1 MEKDDHYI
9 YHGPV
14 WNTFNNLIEERWYG
28 ETFAKTKEKAIS
40 NLKHR
45 FRKEYEMMN
54 YSRLYLDPSR
64 LSKKVAYDIKTKN
77 EESFED
83 LEECKDD
90 ECQTYYQL
98 TLF

>member
-40 NLKHR
+40 NLKYR

-64 LSKKVAYDIKTKN
+64 LSKLETVQDFD
-77 EESFED
+77 ES
-83 LEECKDD
+83 KDE
-90 ECQTYYQL
+90 ECQTCCQL
-98 TLF
+98 KLF